1 MGGGGMTDESTNN
14 QPERAFFLSEVT
26 NAKILLNNK
35 KIGKLLD
42 LIISNKAKVAEV
54 TYIVINRPFGYPS
67 LMVPWSNVS
76 SFGEKE
82 IAIELD
88 DVEKF
93 ACKIPEGS
101 ILLKDYILDKK
112 ILDLEDADVEIVYDI
127 KMVLR
132 KNKLFITDVD
142 PSKNARFRRLGL
154 DKFANRIHKKNDK
167 SKEELIPWSYVQPL
181 PPNIGSFTGDLKLKV
196 LKEKLNDLPPVDIV
210 EILEELDHEQRLTV
224 INQLEAE
231 HASDT
236 LEEIGPNMQREIISS
251 MKKET
256 VADLIDRMTPGQA
269 ADVLSVLT
277 LEDRTAI
284 MKLMDKD
291 NLDKIGSILEKRQDT
306 ILNLTSEKY
315 LRAQPYET
323 VETVQDEYPKRA
335 KGKDEIMYIHVTDN
349 NNRLLGIIDV
359 KELLQADDEALL
371 KDIMNKNVITL
382 KKESSIGE
390 ATKMFSRYGFRS
402 LPVVD
407 NENNLIG
414 VVRHRDVAKLTLH
427 FLE

>member
-1 MGGGGMTDESTNN
+1 MRDGSTNS
-14 QPERAFFLSEVT
+14 QPERVFFLSEVM
-26 NAKILLNNK
+26 NAKVLLNDK

-42 LIISNKAKVAEV
+42 LIITNKYKVAEV
-54 TYIVINRPFGYPS
+54 THVVVSRPFGYPS
-67 LMVPWSNVS
+67 LMVPWDNVS
-76 SFGEKE
+76 SFSEKE
-82 IAIELD
+82 ITIDVDE
-88 DVEKF
+88 VEKF
-93 ACKIPEGS
+93 ACKIPEGF
-101 ILLKDYILDKK
+101 ILLRDYILDKK
-112 ILDLEDADVEIVYDI
+112 ILDLEDTDVEVVYDI
-127 KMVLR
+127 KMVMT
-132 KNKLFITDVD
+132 KSKLFITDVD

-154 DKFANRIHKKNDK
+154 DRFANRIQKKNDK
-167 SKEELIPWSYVQPL
+167 SNEELIPWFYVQPL
-181 PPNIGSFTGDLKLKV
+181 PHNIGSFTGDLKLKV

-284 MKLMDKD
+284 MKLMDAE
-291 NLDKIGSILEKRQDT
+291 NLDKIESILEKRQDT
-306 ILNLTSEKY
+306 ILNLTTQKY
-315 LRAQPYET
+315 LKAQPDET

-335 KGKDEIMYIHVTDN
+335 KGKDEIMYIHVTDGSN
-349 NNRLLGIIDV
+349 KLLGIIDV

-402 LPVVD
+402 LPVIDKD
-407 NENNLIG
+407 NKIVG

>member
-1 MGGGGMTDESTNN
+1 MKDKSTNN
-14 QPERAFFLSEVT
+14 QPESIFFLSEVM
-26 NAKILLNNK
+26 NAKVLLNDK

-42 LIISNKAKVAEV
+42 LIITNKYKVAEV
-54 TYIVINRPFGYPS
+54 THVVVSRPFGYPS
-67 LMVPWSNVS
+67 LMVPWDNVS
-76 SFGEKE
+76 SFSEKE
-82 IAIELD
+82 ITIDVDE
-88 DVEKF
+88 VEKF
-93 ACKIPEGS
+93 ACKIPEGF
-101 ILLKDYILDKK
+101 ILLRDYILDKK
-112 ILDLEDADVEIVYDI
+112 ILDLEDTDVEVVYDI
-127 KMVLR
+127 KMVMT
-132 KNKLFITDVD
+132 KSKLFITDVD

-154 DKFANRIHKKNDK
+154 DRFANRIQKKNDK
-167 SKEELIPWSYVQPL
+167 SNEELIPWFYVQPL
-181 PPNIGSFTGDLKLKV
+181 PHNIGSFTGDLKLKV

-284 MKLMDKD
+284 MKLMDAE
-291 NLDKIGSILEKRQDT
+291 NLDKIESILEKRQDT
-306 ILNLTSEKY
+306 ILNLTTQKY
-315 LRAQPYET
+315 LKAQPDET

-335 KGKDEIMYIHVTDN
+335 KGKDEIMYIHVTDGSN
-349 NNRLLGIIDV
+349 KLLGIIDV

-382 KKESSIGE
+382 EKESSIGE

-402 LPVVD
+402 LPVID
-407 NENNLIG
+407 NDNKLVG